1 MKEMV
6 SVASSASVLAVA
18 LVPCLFAVICCTR
31 FDSGSVVGAQRIGL
45 ETDARIR
52 CNLSG
57 NSSAQAVSQPTQQAA
72 REVVERGK
80 LWEMLHL

>member
-57 NSSAQAVSQPTQQAA
+57 NSPARAVSQPAA

>member
-1 MKEMV
+1 M

-57 NSSAQAVSQPTQQAA
+57 NSPAQVVSQPAA